1 MRLRDEGGG
10 RGSWHRKRIEEKKF
24 EKKAFGPMSWGEGGP
39 RFVLPRAIAR
49 GTRQIFKRKG
59 FERLVVFDESLSSL
73 SLSLSLS
80 FSSPREAATEI
91 CRCERDEEAWQN
103 VPRLFELVRDTLFLL
118 LHPRTRN
125 GGGRVST
132 VCCLSN
138 LLLMRFTNEKSISV
152 DVWEMT
158 NRSEQHVEA
167 VRIGS
172 EWILALDDDDY
183 CSVAAIFYTRHFY
196 RMF

>member
-1 MRLRDEGGG
+1 M
-10 RGSWHRKRIEEKKF
+10 
-24 EKKAFGPMSWGEGGP
+24 
-39 RFVLPRAIAR
+39 
-49 GTRQIFKRKG
+49 
-59 FERLVVFDESLSSL
+59 
-73 SLSLSLS
+73 
-80 FSSPREAATEI
+80 
-91 CRCERDEEAWQN
+91 
-103 VPRLFELVRDTLFLL
+103 
-118 LHPRTRN
+118 
-125 GGGRVST
+125 ST